1 MKKLMAL
8 FLSLLLLCSM
18 CAFAHADEEVE
29 ISLWHRWSG
38 TNEKI
43 LQECVDKFM
52 NDNPGIKIN
61 VVAKAGEYFELL
73 QSMIS
78 DAAAGNEK
86 PDIFVGGYNLLNY
99 IAEELDPTDVA
110 DLAPDAA
117 AVDELYGRF
126 TEEMLNL
133 AKWDGKQIGLPLAV
147 SNMVMYVNM
156 DIFRAAGLT
165 EDDIPTTWEE
175 ARKVCAVIKEK
186 CPDKYGLYLQLP
198 DTWGDQ
204 AIIFSAGGEMLNAD
218 KTRVDFTNEG
228 LLYAIQTW
236 QDFYTEGYIPRCLD
250 SEATPM
256 FNSGDIAMNLTTI
269 MKINTYKEQSTFDLR
284 VAQTLGFEGK
294 TKQLPAGGAA
304 MISFSTN
311 AAKQA
316 AVFKFMQFM
325 TSKEGMEMFTK
336 TGYLCVT
343 KDEVPMVDGQ
353 EYAYAQTQYARPW
366 ECWPGGSAGLEID
379 GRWLSVRNSIVME
392 GWDVKQSLADL
403 QEECNMLLDNQ

>member
-1 MKKLMAL
+1 MKKLIAL
-8 FLSLLLLCSM
+8 FLTLMLVFSV
-18 CAFAHADEEVE
+18 AAIAQADEEVT

-52 NDNPGIKIN
+52 ADNPGIKID

-78 DAAAGNEK
+78 DAAAGNAK

-117 AVDELYGRF
+117 AVTELYGRF
-126 TEEMLNL
+126 TDEMLAL

-165 EDDIPTTWEE
+165 EADIPTTWEE
-175 ARKVCAVIKEK
+175 ARKVCATIKEK

-228 LLYAIQTW
+228 LLYALQTW
-236 QDFYTEGYIPRCLD
+236 QDFYTEGYIPHCLD

-284 VAQTLGFEGK
+284 VAQTLGFDGK
-294 TKQLPAGGAA
+294 VKQLPAGGAA
-304 MISFSTN
+304 MISFSTTD
-311 AAKQA
+311 AKKA

-336 TGYLCVT
+336 TGYLCIT
-343 KDEVPMVDGQ
+343 KDEVPMVEGQ

-392 GWDVKQSLADL
+392 GWNVKESLAAL
-403 QEECNMLLDNQ
+403 EEECNMLLDNQ

>member
-8 FLSLLLLCSM
+8 VLTLALVLSLASV
-18 CAFAHADEEVE
+18 ASAADEVK

-52 NDNPGIKIN
+52 ADNPGIKIE
-61 VVAKAGEYFELL
+61 VVGKAGEYFELL
-73 QSMIS
+73 QTMIS
-78 DAAAGNEK
+78 DAAAGNAK

-99 IAEELDPTDVA
+99 IAEELGPTNVEE
-110 DLAPDAA
+110 LAPGKEALD
-117 AVDELYGRF
+117 DLYGRF
-126 TEEMLNL
+126 TDEMLAL
-133 AKWDGKQIGLPLAV
+133 ANYDGNQIGLPLAV

-156 DIFRAAGLT
+156 DIFKAAGLT
-165 EDDIPTTWEE
+165 EADIPSTWEE

-204 AIIFSAGGEMLNAD
+204 AIIFSAGGEMLSAD

-228 LLYAIQTW
+228 LIYALQTW
-236 QDFYTEGYIPRCLD
+236 QDFYTEGYIPHCLD

-269 MKINTYKEQSTFDLR
+269 MKINTYKEQSAFDLR
-284 VAQTLGFEGK
+284 VAQTLGFDGK

-304 MISFSTN
+304 MISFSTE
-311 AAKQA
+311 AAKKD

-336 TGYLCVT
+336 TGYLCIT
-343 KDEVPMVDGQ
+343 KDEVPMVEGQ

-379 GRWLSVRNSIVME
+379 ARWLSVRNSIVME
-392 GWDVKQSLADL
+392 GWNVTESLTAL
-403 QEECNMLLDNQ
+403 EEECNNLLDNQ